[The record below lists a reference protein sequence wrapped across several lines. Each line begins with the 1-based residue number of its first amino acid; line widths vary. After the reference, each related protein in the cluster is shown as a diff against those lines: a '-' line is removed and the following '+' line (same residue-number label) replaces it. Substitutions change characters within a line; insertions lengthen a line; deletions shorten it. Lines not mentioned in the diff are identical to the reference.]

1 MWTEKCLR
9 YSISQKIIHSHIGTQ
24 EPRVN
29 EFGGSVQEKS
39 QCN

>member
-1 MWTEKCLR
+1 MWTEKCLLN
-9 YSISQKIIHSHIGTQ
+9 SISQKIINSQIGTQ